1 MLNEATFLEILL
13 SHQGSISRKV
23 ASLNIFIYDV
33 LTYHEKYDYYYMLPK
48 FYLGIDFWNMQI
60 TNSHNVILY

>member
-48 FYLGIDFWNMQI
+48 FYLGIDF
-60 TNSHNVILY
+60 